1 MMPIIILFL
10 SFMAPMGIR
19 HSLTDSLRTD
29 LWFIL
34 ISCALLVWFLNRLVF
49 STVHRIFIGR
59 ACKSIKGQVV
69 PASFLHIGFPVKIH
83 ILSNQNEPEI
93 HGVMEWLDRR
103 WIRIQTEYIPRSRL
117 KAGLPL
123 EIIVVGDTF
132 IYRFNTLLGDE
143 NHSENATVL
152 SVRKPDWMERV
163 QRRSYFRIP
172 LNIPAVVNRIN
183 ISMDRMYP
191 IRCKINDLSGGGIRI
206 SSKEGL
212 EIGMQVRIHFPVE
225 IMNGASFEARVLK
238 CDEAGNNTEFP
249 FKVHCE
255 FLYISEDTRNNIIN
269 YCFCVQKKM
278 LMQKNELMNKD
289 DTK

>member
-1 MMPIIILFL
+1 
-10 SFMAPMGIR
+10 MAPMGTG
-19 HSLTDSLRTD
+19 HSLMNILQSG
-29 LWFIL
+29 WWVIL
-34 ISCALLVWFLNRLVF
+34 ILCLVLTWFLNRLAL
-49 STVHRIFIGR
+49 STVRRLFTRR
-59 ACKSIKGQVV
+59 AYKSIQGQLV
-69 PASFLHIGFPVKIH
+69 PASFLHSGFPVKIH
-83 ILSNQNEPEI
+83 ILSHQNEPEI

-103 WIRIQTEYIPRSRL
+103 WIRIQTEYVPRSRL

-123 EIIVVGDTF
+123 EITVVGDTF

-143 NHSENATVL
+143 NQSENATVL

-183 ISMDRMYP
+183 TSMERMYP

-238 CDEAGNNTEFP
+238 CDEADNNAEFP
-249 FKVHCE
+249 FRVHCE

-278 LMQKNELMNKD
+278 LMQKHELLERK